1 MKTFKQFLTEMAPP
15 TEKKEC
21 DINGICKIVKTYES
35 RGNEEKVLGV
45 YKDSKGLPTIGHG
58 HLITKESPSIFAE
71 TFPEEHKKNP
81 QFGQTILSGKGRL
94 TPEQADKLL
103 ERDVKTRIPKV
114 QKLVPQFNTFSSEL
128 QGELAS
134 EYFRGMVGKSP
145 KAVNLLNQGKFNEAA
160 TEYLNADEYRTSVEQ
175 GTGIAARMDN
185 LAKAIKR
192 EGTLQRQKKPSLKTT
207 QVPQSSSTLQNEPSR

>member
-1 MKTFKQFLTEMAPP
+1 MNPL

-21 DINGICKIVKTYES
+21 DINGICKIVKRYES
-35 RGNEEKVLGV
+35 GGNEEKILGV

-71 TFPEEHKKNP
+71 TFPEEYKKDP
-81 QFGQTILSGKGRL
+81 QFGETILSGRGKL

-103 ERDVKTRIPKV
+103 ERDVRIRIPKV

-134 EYFRGMVGKSP
+134 EYFRGMLGKSP
-145 KAVNLLNQGKFNEAA
+145 TTVKLINQGNLEQAANEF
-160 TEYLNADEYRTSVEQ
+160 LNAKDYRDSVKEK
-175 GTGIAARMDN
+175 TGIAGRMEN
-185 LAKAIKR
+185 LSKALKKEASLR
-192 EGTLQRQKKPSLKTT
+192 KQKQPS
-207 QVPQSSSTLQNEPSR
+207 V

>member
-1 MKTFKQFLTEMAPP
+1 MKTFKQFLIEMNPL

-21 DINGICKIVKTYES
+21 DINGICKIVKRYES
-35 RGNEEKVLGV
+35 GGNEEKILGV

-71 TFPEEHKKNP
+71 TFPEEYKKDP
-81 QFGQTILSGKGRL
+81 QFGETILSGRGKL

-103 ERDVKTRIPKV
+103 ERDVRIRIPKV

-134 EYFRGMVGKSP
+134 EYFRGMLGKSP
-145 KAVNLLNQGKFNEAA
+145 TTVKLINQGNLEQAANEF
-160 TEYLNADEYRTSVEQ
+160 LNAKDYRDSVKEK
-175 GTGIAARMDN
+175 TGIAGRMEN
-185 LAKAIKR
+185 LSKALKKEASLR
-192 EGTLQRQKKPSLKTT
+192 KQKQPS
-207 QVPQSSSTLQNEPSR
+207 V